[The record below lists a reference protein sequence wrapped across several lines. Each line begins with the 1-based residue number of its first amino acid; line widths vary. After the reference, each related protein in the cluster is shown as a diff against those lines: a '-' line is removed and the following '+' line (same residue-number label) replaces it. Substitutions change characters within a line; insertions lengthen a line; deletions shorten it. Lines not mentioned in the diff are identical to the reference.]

1 MPRLDDEAAWRLL
14 ADAPSAVL
22 ATLDADG
29 SPHLVPFVYAALEDG
44 SLISAVDSKPKRSRS
59 LRRLDNIRRDPR
71 VSVLVD
77 HYEDDWSR
85 LWWVRAG
92 GTAVVVDEAPPGH
105 DRLVERYRQY
115 RDQTLGPWIVIDVER
130 LVGWSASS

>member
-14 ADAPSAVL
+14 ADTPSAVL
-22 ATLDADG
+22 ATLDDDG
-29 SPHLVPFVYAALEDG
+29 SPHLVPFVYAVLEDG
-44 SLISAVDSKPKRSRS
+44 SLISAVDTKPKRSRS

-85 LWWVRAG
+85 LWWVRAD
-92 GTAVVVDEAPPGH
+92 GTAVVRDEAPPGH

-115 RDQTLGPWIVIDVER
+115 RDQSLGPWIVIEVER
-130 LVGWSASS
+130 LAGWSASS